1 MSGKTAGKEIPLFPL
16 LDEFINDCQ
25 KGKRLKSNGRLL
37 RSRTIENYQLLR
49 SNLLEFCERSG
60 LELRFRVLSG
70 KNKQEFQRENRYWKN
85 FYRKYTDFLYTR
97 KNQYDNYV
105 GHQVK
110 MIRSFFNYVHN
121 ERGYA
126 IGNFHQQFH
135 VMHEEVQI
143 VALSP
148 DRLKF
153 LIYDQEFDQQLEPGE
168 KVVKDI
174 FVFGCTVA
182 LRVSDLM
189 ALKQSD
195 LVQMNGETYLQKRST
210 KTQAFTR
217 VKLPDYCIEIIE
229 RYRRPGGKQLLPGRH
244 TDTINKHVKVICEKA
259 GWTEPT
265 PKLRMKR
272 GVPQE
277 LYLNKKTKRSYRFC
291 DLVTSHTMRRT
302 GITTYLALGVREEI
316 VRGISGHAP
325 GSKEFWRYVK
335 YSQMLVD
342 DEIDAVH
349 ERLKSF

>member
-1 MSGKTAGKEIPLFPL
+1 MSRKTTAKELPLFPL
-16 LDEFINDCQ
+16 LDEFIKDCQ
-25 KGKRLKSNGRLL
+25 KGKRLKSNGRKL
-37 RSRTIENYQLLR
+37 RNTTVVNYTHFR
-49 SNLLEFCERSG
+49 INLIEFCDHADITP
-60 LELRFRVLSG
+60 RFRILSG
-70 KNKQEFQRENRYWKN
+70 KNKREFQQEQRYWKT
-85 FYRKYTDFLYTR
+85 FYRKYTDFLYHK

-105 GHQVK
+105 GHQAK
-110 MIRSFFNYVHN
+110 MLRSFFNYIRD

-126 IGNFHQQFH
+126 IGNFHRQFH
-135 VMHEEVQI
+135 VTHEEVQI

-153 LIYDQEFDQQLEPGE
+153 LIYDEDFDQQLNKNE
-168 KVVKDI
+168 KMVKDI

-182 LRVSDLM
+182 LRVGDLM
-189 ALKQSD
+189 ALRRSD
-195 LVQMNGETYLQKRST
+195 LVRMNGEVYLQKRST

-217 VKLPDYCIEIIE
+217 VKLPDYCLEIVQ
-229 RYRRPGGKQLLPGRH
+229 RYKKKTGRRLLPYRH

-259 GWTEPT
+259 GWTEPI

-277 LYLNKKTKRSYRFC
+277 MYLNKKTKRSYRFC

-342 DEIDAVH
+342 DEMDAVH